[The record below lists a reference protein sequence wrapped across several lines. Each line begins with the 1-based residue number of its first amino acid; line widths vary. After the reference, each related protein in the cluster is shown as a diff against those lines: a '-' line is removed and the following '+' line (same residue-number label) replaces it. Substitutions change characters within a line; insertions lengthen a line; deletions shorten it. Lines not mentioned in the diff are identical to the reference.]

1 MQLDNSRIDP
11 AAASTVKS
19 IADTLAAEI
28 GIKAFAYKPVVTADL
43 AKMVRTVLDK
53 AKENRT
59 KT

>member
-1 MQLDNSRIDP
+1 MDKSRIDP
-11 AAASTVKS
+11 AAASIVKS
-19 IADTLAAEI
+19 IADTLAAKI

-53 AKENRT
+53 AKDNRT